1 MPIYTGGVKIQWLL
15 CAGMMA
21 GADWPQWR
29 GLGSQGISGETGL
42 PVEWGPAKNLAW
54 KAELAGTGTSSP
66 IVVGELVIVTSQAG
80 SYETG
85 NGSDPRLAR
94 DERALA
100 GRERAIG
107 VRTAAELTLVV
118 EAFRRTDG
126 KRVWEYRTAAT
137 GDRPESH
144 EKHNLATP
152 TPVSDG
158 ERVYAWFGNGQVV
171 ALDMR
176 GKEVWKRHLGS
187 FMNQWGHGSSPALY
201 KGLVLLL
208 CDHRPGAYLLALDA
222 GTGEVRWKVDR
233 GKGRVS
239 HSTPVVVAGS
249 RGDELIVNS
258 DQRIDAYSPGSGE
271 LLWWAGSERQTPI
284 PSAVFYEGTIYL
296 SRGYRNSDIWALRPG
311 GRGDVGATHIKW
323 RMPNGGS
330 YVPSILQYRGL
341 LYMTN
346 EVGVVTCAEAETGAV
361 VWKERLGGIFFA
373 SPVAGDGMVYMLSET
388 GEMFV
393 LRAGR
398 KMEILAKNELGERF
412 LASPAIAGGR
422 IFLRGDGTLFGV
434 GAVK

>member
-1 MPIYTGGVKIQWLL
+1 MPIYTGGVKIHWLL
-15 CAGMMA
+15 LVGVLA

-85 NGSDPRLAR
+85 DGSDPRLAR

-107 VRTAAELTLVV
+107 VRAAAGLTLVV

-171 ALDMR
+171 ALD
-176 GKEVWKRHLGS
+176 
-187 FMNQWGHGSSPALY
+187 HGSHHDS
-201 KGLVLLL
+201 GS
-208 CDHRPGAYLLALDA
+208 HPGAD
-222 GTGEVRWKVDR
+222 
-233 GKGRVS
+233 
-239 HSTPVVVAGS
+239 
-249 RGDELIVNS
+249 
-258 DQRIDAYSPGSGE
+258 
-271 LLWWAGSERQTPI
+271 
-284 PSAVFYEGTIYL
+284 L
-296 SRGYRNSDIWALRPG
+296 SKAW
-311 GRGDVGATHIKW
+311 H
-323 RMPNGGS
+323 
-330 YVPSILQYRGL
+330 
-341 LYMTN
+341 
-346 EVGVVTCAEAETGAV
+346 
-361 VWKERLGGIFFA
+361 
-373 SPVAGDGMVYMLSET
+373 
-388 GEMFV
+388 
-393 LRAGR
+393 
-398 KMEILAKNELGERF
+398 
-412 LASPAIAGGR
+412 
-422 IFLRGDGTLFGV
+422 
-434 GAVK
+434 